1 MIAEHI
7 NDEQLLELCLS
18 DQYSRDYDLE
28 GISGELL
35 TLYAM
40 HQFPDP
46 EKVTTEQVT
55 EKLKELIASHLLR
68 KLVAKGQIEVTF
80 DENGQTVYKKVSN
93 E

>member
-18 DQYSRDYDLE
+18 DQHSREYDME

-35 TLYAM
+35 TLYVM
-40 HQFPDP
+40 SQFPDP
-46 EKVTTEQVT
+46 MSVTAEQLT
-55 EKLKELIASHLLR
+55 EKLKELIASHILR
-68 KLVAKGQIEVTF
+68 KLVEKGQIEVTF